1 MVPKR
6 NATYKQEIRESVFLI
21 KRLVSSGL
29 KIEKDYFLKIMQCP
43 GQFSIG
49 MLGGWEQFE

>member
-29 KIEKDYFLKIMQCP
+29 KMEKDYFLKIMQCHA
-43 GQFSIG
+43 QLSIG
-49 MLGGWEQFE
+49 MLGEWEQSE